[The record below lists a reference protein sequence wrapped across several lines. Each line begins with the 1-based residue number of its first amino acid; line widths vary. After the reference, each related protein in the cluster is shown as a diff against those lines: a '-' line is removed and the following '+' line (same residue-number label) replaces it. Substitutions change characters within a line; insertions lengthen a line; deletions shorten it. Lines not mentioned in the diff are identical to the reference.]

1 MPSAP
6 REELSP
12 GAPGPAP
19 PGPPTAAPPTLPAP
33 PRQRGLRLRPSAV
46 TCCRGA
52 ACPTHHPG
60 LRGRRRWVPR
70 LSHEAPGDPR
80 FALLRPRPPALRPHP
95 RRWSPGG
102 RQRGSTF
109 ACPATRR
116 DAFPLSP
123 ALSAPQSRGCQT
135 TPCQRT
141 AATTQLPSS
150 SVQTPSPRWR
160 PELAGARLRRRVS
173 SRGGRG
179 ESRGAAWR
187 ERAARGRQPPGSGRG
202 VVVWR
207 RCGGD
212 VTPAE
217 RPMFCLGAE
226 HGQAAANWTAKRRA
240 EVRSEEV
247 ERPKAGGRVPR
258 SPRRSRSAPAG
269 PARLLRCR
277 RQRHT
282 SAPAGC
288 SRELPGL
295 EAQPARSCGTSWW
308 QKAFGNQIAPM
319 CRCCPDHLFAKLER
333 LHAARSS

>member
-1 MPSAP
+1 MSSAP

-19 PGPPTAAPPTLPAP
+19 PGPPSAAPPTLPAP

-123 ALSAPQSRGCQT
+123 ALSAPQSRSCQT

-247 ERPKAGGRVPR
+247 ERPKAGGRVPGAR
-258 SPRRSRSAPAG
+258 GAPGRPQRAQQGSSAAGDSDTPPHLRDAVGNSPGWRHSQRAAVEQAG
-269 PARLLRCR
+269 GRRLLETKSPQCVG
-277 RQRHT
+277 
-282 SAPAGC
+282 AV
-288 SRELPGL
+288 
-295 EAQPARSCGTSWW
+295 
-308 QKAFGNQIAPM
+308 QIT
-319 CRCCPDHLFAKLER
+319 CLQ
-333 LHAARSS
+333 S